1 MNNMNLFSGP
11 GTTLAKDDFLVVLG
25 HRNDEIG
32 GFDFFLQHVSVRL
45 NIRTTGREAKGNSGQ
60 AMNDQRGYCRV
71 VRKLPVD
78 MLDCLFLHFVCKS
91 NYFRKERESRAKTAS
106 AAPGP
111 SQYFGHGSEIA
122 PRIAANIVPVGTKDL
137 RREKWKIMSAP
148 NPLLSFRM
156 NDFGILAQQR
166 IEFDSHAELLHGL
179 QFIQDEGFCNHGEPR
194 NDDRNDM
201 LGFCSDMI
209 CAIFW
214 KATRQDF
221 PLFSVPPSVQ
231 VDAQSKEAQA
241 KDRRR
246 GPEHDDRAAQ
256 TESIQGV

>member
-11 GTTLAKDDFLVVLG
+11 GTTLAKDDLLVVFG

-32 GFDFFLQHVSVRL
+32 GFD
-45 NIRTTGREAKGNSGQ
+45 
-60 AMNDQRGYCRV
+60 
-71 VRKLPVD
+71 
-78 MLDCLFLHFVCKS
+78 LFLHFVCKS

-148 NPLLSFRM
+148 NPLLSFGM

-194 NDDRNDM
+194 ND
-201 LGFCSDMI
+201 LG
-209 CAIFW
+209 
-214 KATRQDF
+214 KAQR
-221 PLFSVPPSVQ
+221 LGGIG
-231 VDAQSKEAQA
+231 K
-241 KDRRR
+241 R
-246 GPEHDDRAAQ
+246 
-256 TESIQGV
+256 